1 MTPNSSCIPF
11 ARLDIVSQ
19 KALDFVTNKVFYEE
33 VNTPW
38 TPQSFIVS
46 GETNL
51 GHNYDVNI
59 EYLCA
64 PAVHPFTGDNQ
75 KLMDDPVVKKI

>member
-19 KALDFVTNKVFYEE
+19 KALDFVINKVFYEE

-51 GHNYDVNI
+51 GHNYDGNNKP
-59 EYLCA
+59 LL
-64 PAVHPFTGDNQ
+64 PPLTGAG
-75 KLMDDPVVKKI
+75 ISSH